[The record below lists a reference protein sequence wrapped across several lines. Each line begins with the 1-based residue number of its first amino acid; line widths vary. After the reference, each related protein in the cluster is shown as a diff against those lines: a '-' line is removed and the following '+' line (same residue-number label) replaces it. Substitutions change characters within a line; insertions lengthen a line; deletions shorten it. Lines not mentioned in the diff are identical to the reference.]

1 MNGNPGKRLIRKEDT
16 VYEVLTRYPEL
27 KKVLQDLSP
36 KFKKLDNPVAFNTV
50 ARVTT
55 LEGAARI
62 GGVYLREMLYRL
74 NEALGLG
81 DEYLSL
87 EKAAIEDSLRSGE
100 ALKKVVEL
108 VGKRSPETAPAG
120 ARPAWV
126 ETARKFPTMDLRT
139 LAEDPFDRVMK
150 LAEGVKP
157 GEGFVL
163 VQSFEP
169 IPLLAHLSQRGFLH
183 HTERIGS
190 REYRIYLI
198 KGVGGH

>member
-1 MNGNPGKRLIRKEDT
+1 MQGDPVKRLIRKEDT
-16 VYEVLTRYPEL
+16 VYEVISRYPEL
-27 KKVLQDLSP
+27 KNVLQDLSP

-55 LEGAARI
+55 LERAAKI

-74 NEALGLG
+74 NDALGLG

-87 EKAAIEDSLRSGE
+87 EKAAIQESLRSGE
-100 ALKKVVEL
+100 ALKKVGEL
-108 VGKRSPETAPAG
+108 LGKRSHASASTEGAPDWLELAK
-120 ARPAWV
+120 
-126 ETARKFPTMDLRT
+126 KFPTMDLRT

-150 LAEGVKP
+150 LADGVKR
-157 GEGFVL
+157 GEGFIL

-169 IPLLAHLSQRGFLH
+169 IPLLAHLSQKGFLH
-183 HTERIGS
+183 YTERVGS

-198 KGVGGH
+198 REKG